1 MRSNVVGAKASRKK
15 FAFPWAHCITYIVL
29 IAYACF
35 LMFPFATL
43 LLTSLS
49 SEAFIIQ
56 QLKFRIPGF
65 GDMTFGNYVDV
76 FTNDFVEVL
85 LENGNSMNMLLLGF
99 VNTIWQVIPTTA
111 IGLFVAGLAAYA
123 YAKLDF
129 PFKKLMYT
137 LQLAIIVLPLNTLTI
152 PSYMFFNMIN
162 WTNTALPLVV
172 PGVFGGAVTVFYLSQ
187 YMRGIPTEVVDAAR
201 IDGLNAFR
209 TYLRIILP
217 LAVPAIVAQAILC
230 FVSGY
235 NNFLGA
241 LLYLPGRSDLQPLQL
256 QLYTLVGYW
265 TGFNDSGRMAAAT
278 LVSMLPLI
286 IVYIIFRRQF
296 RAGITDGAVKS

>member
-1 MRSNVVGAKASRKK
+1 MQNNAFGQEKARKP
-15 FAFPWAHCITYIVL
+15 FRFPWATTITYVVL
-29 IAYACF
+29 VAYALF

-43 LLTSLS
+43 LVTSFS
-49 SEAFIIQ
+49 DEAFIIQ
-56 QLKFRIPGF
+56 ELRFRIPSF
-65 GDMTFGNYVDV
+65 SDMTFGNYVDV
-76 FTNDFVEVL
+76 FTNDFVEVVL
-85 LENGNSMNMLLLGF
+85 SDGSSANMLLMGF
-99 VNTIWQVIPTTA
+99 FNTIWQVIPTTF

-129 PFKKLMYT
+129 PCKKLLYT
-137 LQLAIIVLPLNTLTI
+137 VQLAIIVLPLNTLTI
-152 PSYMFFNMIN
+152 PSYMFFNMID
-162 WTNTALPLVV
+162 WTNTALPLVI
-172 PGVFGGAVTVFYLSQ
+172 PGLFGGAVTVFYLSQ
-187 YMRGIPTEVVDAAR
+187 YMRSIPTEILDAAR
-201 IDGLNAFR
+201 IDGLGTFR
-209 TYLRIILP
+209 TYWQMILP
-217 LAVPAIVAQAILC
+217 LAVPAMVAQAILC

-286 IVYIIFRRQF
+286 LLYIVFRRQF